1 MKTKLVIV
9 VGEFLLPKTGGTANI
24 DGVEVQ
30 QFVEDYPEYELNQEY
45 VLLITLYPSGVART
59 FGGPVGVFK
68 VLPNDKLAPISESEH
83 KIRKDFKDVFG
94 NSLDQVRKHLK
105 NK

>member
-59 FGGPVGVFK
+59 FGGLSVSLRFFRTTNLHQSVRANIRFAK
-68 VLPNDKLAPISESEH
+68 ISKTCLAT
-83 KIRKDFKDVFG
+83 
-94 NSLDQVRKHLK
+94 HLIK
-105 NK
+105 